1 MPPKGT
7 SKREPADYSGRNTQ
21 QVIGSL
27 APDAGLFG
35 TGVFGPAPELSA
47 AVSTSP
53 ITQAQQKAFNASIAP
68 IVAKNTAIN
77 TQNDTVYAGGNNT
90 FDETA
95 GGVSFKS
102 NITPVA
108 TTPVATAPI
117 PDIFAGANPY
127 QLSIPTPEERAGYAA
142 QAAKAA
148 ATKVEATAQAAKDK
162 EVQDYLANPGPLPTG
177 TETLDRFIAGIG
189 PSSLITLGEIQA
201 SPAYANMSLSQ
212 QKAIVDSS
220 NANSINTKQSAAAQ
234 EAKDF
239 WATQDYDPNKY
250 KVAPDASFGEKITGL
265 SRVSDSIFQSI
276 ASGNVPKGA
285 LGAYAGMAQLGDN
298 PMPSIGE
305 IGKGVLAGG
314 VGVGGGGGGGSL
326 AGSSPITQYM
336 AQSSIPPYLNI
347 PNSSSSAAAGLVGHD
362 DTNRVYMNTGEDL
375 NKKYPNMAGKGKWII
390 PEGGGTVGAYDIQF
404 VNDAYDPRAGGAG
417 LFNDYLMPVASAV
430 MGFYNPAF
438 AVSQVA
444 TKAAAGETL
453 HLGDYASAITNGL
466 KASGMLTAPT
476 KAVAATATTPAVA
489 ASAGNG
495 LLGFDYATSVKGL
508 NTAFAVADGDIIG
521 GVVSQ
526 FGDVLTEKA
535 LNTVGLNKTVLDG
548 LNINQDDLIKGMLTT
563 EKELLKGASLD
574 DALLKGVGKYI
585 VEGGSLSLGTGGI
598 QTPEFIKAIGN
609 AVKDV
614 GSAIDDAVLQP
625 IKNTMP
631 AVEDAV
637 RAAGSAIDDAAQPL
651 IQVAK
656 DVADPIVEAGSAINR
671 EVVKP
676 VVDVIEDVL
685 GSTYDAVNQLDN
697 FIDDID
703 LPSFNLPNFN
713 LPNFNFGGGSG
724 GSLGLSMSG
733 GQPAQRASLMPKK
746 DLDEIDL
753 GFELEELERVKQFDR
768 PQYKTQGIYG
778 I

>member
-7 SKREPADYSGRNTQ
+7 SRREPADYSGRNTQ

-108 TTPVATAPI
+108 TTPVTEPP
-117 PDIFAGANPY
+117 PDILAGANPY

-220 NANSINTKQSAAAQ
+220 NANNINTKQSAAAQ

-347 PNSSSSAAAGLVGHD
+347 PNSSSSAAAGLVGHN

-404 VNDAYDPRAGGAG
+404 VNDAYDPRAGGSG

-651 IQVAK
+651 IQAAK
-656 DVADPIVEAGSAINR
+656 TIADPIVEAGSAINR

>member
-1 MPPKGT
+1 M
-7 SKREPADYSGRNTQ
+7 
-21 QVIGSL
+21 VCL
-27 APDAGLFG
+27 
-35 TGVFGPAPELSA
+35 
-47 AVSTSP
+47 
-53 ITQAQQKAFNASIAP
+53 
-68 IVAKNTAIN
+68 
-77 TQNDTVYAGGNNT
+77 
-90 FDETA
+90 
-95 GGVSFKS
+95 
-102 NITPVA
+102 
-108 TTPVATAPI
+108 
-117 PDIFAGANPY
+117 
-127 QLSIPTPEERAGYAA
+127 
-142 QAAKAA
+142 
-148 ATKVEATAQAAKDK
+148 K
-162 EVQDYLANPGPLPTG
+162 E
-177 TETLDRFIAGIG
+177 I
-189 PSSLITLGEIQA
+189 S
-201 SPAYANMSLSQ
+201 YAN
-212 QKAIVDSS
+212 
-220 NANSINTKQSAAAQ
+220 
-234 EAKDF
+234 
-239 WATQDYDPNKY
+239 
-250 KVAPDASFGEKITGL
+250 
-265 SRVSDSIFQSI
+265 
-276 ASGNVPKGA
+276 
-285 LGAYAGMAQLGDN
+285 
-298 PMPSIGE
+298 
-305 IGKGVLAGG
+305 
-314 VGVGGGGGGGSL
+314 
-326 AGSSPITQYM
+326 
-336 AQSSIPPYLNI
+336 
-347 PNSSSSAAAGLVGHD
+347 
-362 DTNRVYMNTGEDL
+362 
-375 NKKYPNMAGKGKWII
+375 
-390 PEGGGTVGAYDIQF
+390 
-404 VNDAYDPRAGGAG
+404 
-417 LFNDYLMPVASAV
+417 
-430 MGFYNPAF
+430 
-438 AVSQVA
+438 
-444 TKAAAGETL
+444 
-453 HLGDYASAITNGL
+453 
-466 KASGMLTAPT
+466 
-476 KAVAATATTPAVA
+476 
-489 ASAGNG
+489 
-495 LLGFDYATSVKGL
+495 SVKGL
-508 NTAFAVADGDIIG
+508 NTAFAIADGDIIG

-676 VVDVIEDVL
+676 TIQAVEAVGKPVEQGIRAVNKAVVAPTVQAAIDAGSAVNREAVKPVVDVIEDVL

-703 LPSFNLPNFN
+703 LPSFNLPNFNLPNFN

-746 DLDEIDL
+746 DLDAIDL
-753 GFELEELERVKQFDR
+753 GFELDTIERVKQFDR